1 MLFVWFSN
9 PEILTKLCMEICKY
23 EKPIKKACNRHLCSQ
38 KLNKLG
44 IVSLRYFYTISC
56 SFSPTISFFNTIS
69 RAPRISTQNI
79 KIFEKKPWFFSS
91 KHHRIDRFPPNM
103 ILVQSRKIYESIE
116 QKMLFLLVLVSAMLI
131 IEIMNEFYIILKN
144 TKKLQL

>member
-1 MLFVWFSN
+1 LFPLDIFTLSAAVFHRLFPCLIQFLGRLVFRLKIS
-9 PEILTKLCMEICKY
+9 KY
-23 EKPIKKACNRHLCSQ
+23 LKKNH
-38 KLNKLG
+38 G
-44 IVSLRYFYTISC
+44 
-56 SFSPTISFFNTIS
+56 FF
-69 RAPRISTQNI
+69 A
-79 KIFEKKPWFFSS
+79 S

-116 QKMLFLLVLVSAMLI
+116 QTMLFLLVLVSAMLI